1 MTNLK
6 DIPNIPLWQ
15 TTRVTTDEMEHM
27 IWAAA
32 FIETLRYNGG
42 DISWETADSAVMVYR
57 KIKKVKDCLLS
68 VKQRCQTQ
76 NYRQCNICDDW
87 DCEHN
92 TNTNKPTAT
101 DTRRTAP

>member
-42 DISWETADSAVMVYR
+42 DISWETADNAVTVYR
-57 KIKKVKDCLLS
+57 KIKQAKEAQVADDAVKLYQETS
-68 VKQRCQTQ
+68 
-76 NYRQCNICDDW
+76 N
-87 DCEHN
+87 
-92 TNTNKPTAT
+92 P
-101 DTRRTAP
+101 RR